1 MQTLTEIRQL
11 LSRAGLKPRRRLGQC
26 FLIDKNLM
34 GKVLN
39 LADLTGCETVLE
51 VGAGTGS
58 LTEELLDRAARVVA
72 VEIDRGLAR
81 ILADRLGGRQG
92 LALIGGD
99 VLAGK
104 HLLEP
109 QVISALGSS
118 AHLVANLPYKI
129 ATPLIALCLKQSW
142 LASVAGRKGCV
153 HFERL
158 TFTVQREVA
167 DRLTAGP
174 GSGAYGPISIMAGL
188 LGRLTAGPIIPASAF
203 WPTPK
208 VGSRAIR
215 IDIGFE
221 TGAQVADIEVLR
233 AVVALAFSQRR
244 KQIGSILKRVDTGFD
259 RKRLADAMSSAGVDP
274 VQRAQDI
281 SPEQFRVLANALSP
295 G

>member
-11 LSRAGLKPRRRLGQC
+11 LSRAGLKPNRRLGQC

-34 GKVLN
+34 GKLLD

-81 ILADRLGGRQG
+81 ILAERLGGRQG
-92 LALIGGD
+92 LALTGGD

-167 DRLTAGP
+167 ARLTAGP

-188 LGRLTAGPIIPASAF
+188 LGRLTAGPIIPPSAF

-208 VGSRAIR
+208 VGSRVVR
-215 IDIGFE
+215 IDVSSE
-221 TGAQVADIEVLR
+221 TAAQVADIEVLR
-233 AVVALAFSQRR
+233 ALVSLAFSRRR
-244 KQIGSILKRVDTGFD
+244 KQIGSILKRADTGFD
-259 RKRLADAMSSAGVDP
+259 RERLADAMSSAGVAP

-281 SPEQFRVLANALSP
+281 SPEQFRILTNAL
-295 G
+295 

>member
-11 LSRAGLKPRRRLGQC
+11 LSRAGLKPSRRLGQC

-34 GKVLN
+34 GKVLD

-51 VGAGTGS
+51 VGPGTGS

-81 ILADRLGGRQG
+81 ILADRLGGREG
-92 LALIGGD
+92 LVLIHGD

-104 HLLEP
+104 HALSP
-109 QVISALGSS
+109 QVVTALGRR
-118 AHLVANLPYKI
+118 ACLVANLPYKV
-129 ATPLIALCLKQSW
+129 ATPLIALCLEQSW
-142 LASVAGRKGCV
+142 SASVAGRKACV

-174 GSGAYGPISIMAGL
+174 GSGVYGPISIMAGL
-188 LGRLTAGPIIPASAF
+188 LGRLTAGAIIPASAF

-208 VGSRAIR
+208 VGSRAVR
-215 IDIGFE
+215 IDIGPE
-221 TGAQVADIEVLR
+221 MAARVADIQVLR

-244 KQIGSILKRVDTGFD
+244 KQIGSILKRADTGFD
-259 RKRLADAMSSAGVDP
+259 RERLADAMSSAGVDP
-274 VQRAQDI
+274 AQRAQDV
-281 SPEQFRVLANALSP
+281 SPEQFRVLANVLSP